1 MAHPTAAPGEV
12 GRSAAVVSRR
22 TTFRKGWDVEQKRG
36 PLGNLV
42 LILCVGTAIF
52 LVVILA
58 LSIFSMA
65 VPGRL

>member
-1 MAHPTAAPGEV
+1 M
-12 GRSAAVVSRR
+12 SRR